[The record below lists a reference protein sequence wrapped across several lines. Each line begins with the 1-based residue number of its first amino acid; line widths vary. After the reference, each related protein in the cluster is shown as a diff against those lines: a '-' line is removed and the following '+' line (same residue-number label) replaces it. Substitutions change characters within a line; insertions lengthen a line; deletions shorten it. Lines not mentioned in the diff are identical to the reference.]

1 MARSPAVLII
11 GLFFIFSIV
20 LLVNIFKGSGGNNP
34 VNDNALKLS
43 TLHELL
49 LKSGQQ
55 DHEFP
60 HQALDGINER
70 EEGRNNST
78 GKVPKEEREEVHNNS
93 PGETSKEEPILL
105 PKIIDIDKE
114 EKEKEPVEQQ
124 FTGKLQELYDG
135 SFGPRFE
142 NYKALE
148 QYEDL
153 VFCTIVPD
161 FNSSTFMNLLRAFVG
176 GIHQL
181 REGRHRT
188 PRIILF
194 TPIFIS
200 EIPSDVM
207 EETSWWSAVQLY
219 NIHNYLGLPIS
230 KVTILKN
237 DDHQIRLALLDRL
250 VKEHGHAIWI
260 KFGYVVEP
268 VRIPIYRAE
277 NAGNVQGLLDAYQSG
292 RNVLITMVSTLK
304 KDGYIQVTQT
314 DPLIF
319 SNKLDMT
326 GRKKAEE
333 QALVAGLYKPGEI
346 VLEGYTVEK
355 GLEHIRAQLGCLLR
369 KEKCS
374 TSEKLPETFD
384 ASKFGIYP
392 SDPSSQAA
400 CLVDIREEGIFN
412 TLFVNEVVT
421 TPLPSAYKENLAGIE
436 KNRIRKVAIAFPT
449 TSKGLKEGEEPI
461 FLSVLIPSFIK
472 SVTLHE
478 YHTTIFTIYIGYDH
492 GDALFDDEGMRNKI
506 MGRLV
511 ELTGDYPIQVKML
524 QLPNARR
531 VALLWNLLYLHALR
545 EGAEYFYQVNDD
557 LNMVT
562 SGWLTYFT
570 ETLDK
575 ADGFGVVGP
584 ADYHNE
590 LHCAILTQSMVTP
603 VHFEIFGML
612 YPVELKDWKSDR
624 WLTYVYQPNDMHC
637 RPDVIANNGAAPT
650 RYAHCE
656 FLSYIIY
663 LEAGKRRIA
672 EWKASKEKVTQ
683 TSLDQPTPF
692 IITKESE

>member
-1 MARSPAVLII
+1 MTRRPTILLI
-11 GLFFIFSIV
+11 GLFTFSIL
-20 LLVNIFKGSGGNNP
+20 LLVTIFQRSSRHNP
-34 VNDNALKLS
+34 VNDGTLKLS

-49 LKSGQQ
+49 LKSSQQ
-55 DHEFP
+55 DDEFP

-78 GKVPKEEREEVHNNS
+78 DKAF
-93 PGETSKEEPILL
+93 KEEPIL
-105 PKIIDIDKE
+105 PSKVIDTESEPI
-114 EKEKEPVEQQ
+114 EKPFIEQPLVERPSIEKPPVEQP
-124 FTGKLQELYDG
+124 FIRPPAGDLQELYDG

-161 FNSSTFMNLLRAFVG
+161 FNSSTYMNLLRAFVG

-188 PRIILF
+188 PQIILF
-194 TPIFIS
+194 TPILIS
-200 EIPSDVM
+200 EMSSEVV
-207 EETSWWSAVQLY
+207 EEISWWSAVQLY
-219 NIHNYLGLPIS
+219 NIQNYLGLPVS
-230 KVTILKN
+230 KVTNLKS
-237 DDHQIRLALLDRL
+237 DGHHVRLALLDRL
-250 VKEHGHAIWI
+250 VKEHGHAVWI

-277 NAGNVQGLLDAYQSG
+277 RDGNVQGLLDAYQSG
-292 RNVLITMVSTLK
+292 RSVLITMISALK
-304 KDGYIQVTQT
+304 KDGYIQATQAS
-314 DPLIF
+314 PLTF
-319 SNKLDMT
+319 SNKLDVT
-326 GRKKAEE
+326 GRKEAEE
-333 QALVAGLYKPGEI
+333 QALIAGLYKPGEI
-346 VLEGYTVEK
+346 VLEGFTVEK
-355 GLEHIRAQLGCLLR
+355 GLKYIHAQLECLLR
-369 KEKCS
+369 AEKCDDS
-374 TSEKLPETFD
+374 KKLPGPGGTLE
-384 ASKFGIYP
+384 ASKYGIYP

-412 TLFVNEVVT
+412 TLFVNEVIA
-421 TPLPSAYKENLAGIE
+421 TPLSSGYKKNLAETE
-436 KNRIRKVAIAFPT
+436 KRRIRKIAIAFPT

-461 FLSVLIPSFIK
+461 FLSVLIPSLVK
-472 SVTLHE
+472 SITLNE
-478 YHTTIFTIYIGYDH
+478 YHATLFTIYIGYDH
-492 GDALFDDEGMRNKI
+492 GDALFEGEGMRNKI
-506 MGRLV
+506 MERLV
-511 ELTGDYPIQVKML
+511 ELIDGHPIQVKML
-524 QLPNARR
+524 QLPKAKR

-584 ADYHNE
+584 ADYYNG
-590 LHCAILTQSMVTP
+590 LHCAILTQAMVTP

-672 EWKASKEKVTQ
+672 EWKASKEKKD
-683 TSLDQPTPF
+683 LD
-692 IITKESE
+692 KK